1 MCAPHDDDLMQQ
13 PDTLQ
18 ARKILKI
25 QAILGLVSVACA
37 LPFGDS
43 VALSVLIGAGVCLLA
58 NALLA
63 VWVFRDY
70 RAQALERLVL
80 RFYGAETAKI
90 VLILVL
96 FAVAFA
102 TLDNLNIPALLGAYF
117 VIQVAPT
124 LIAAQSGNRTT
135 K

>member
-1 MCAPHDDDLMQQ
+1 MQQ
-13 PDTLQ
+13 PDALQ
-18 ARKILKI
+18 AERILKV
-25 QAILGLVSVACA
+25 QAILGLVSVFCA
-37 LPFGDS
+37 LPFGSS

-58 NALLA
+58 NTLLA
-63 VWVFRDY
+63 AWVFRDY
-70 RAQALERLVL
+70 RAQAPERLVW

-102 TLDNLNIPALLGAYF
+102 TVDHLNIPALLGAYF
-117 VIQVAPT
+117 VIQVVPT
-124 LIAAQSGNRTT
+124 LIAAQFGNRTT